1 MRQTEI
7 KLSISLDKDNVPAHI
22 MWDAT
27 DKPEDAKSG
36 TKAFALSIW
45 EAENNN
51 TLRIDLWTEQ
61 MMMGEMRRF
70 FLQSVAGLAQTLL
83 NATGDEATFN
93 DTKDLC
99 ERLAQRFLK
108 EEKEGKV

>member
-7 KLSISLDKDNVPAHI
+7 KLNISLDKDNVPAHI
-22 MWDAT
+22 TWEAT
-27 DKPEDAKSG
+27 DKPADAENS
-36 TKAFALSIW
+36 TRAFALSIW
-45 EAENNN
+45 EAEQNN
-51 TLRIDLWTEQ
+51 TLRIDLWTDQ

-83 NATGDEATFN
+83 NATGDEATYN

-108 EEKEGKV
+108 EEKEGKA

>member
-7 KLSISLDKDNVPAHI
+7 KLAISLDKDNVPSQI
-22 MWDAT
+22 TWDAT
-27 DKPEDAKSG
+27 DKPDDAQSA

-45 EAENNN
+45 EADNNN
-51 TLRIDLWTEQ
+51 TLRIDLWTDQ

-70 FLQSVAGLAQTLL
+70 FLQSVAGFAQTLL
-83 NATGDEATFN
+83 NATGDEATYN

-99 ERLAQRFLK
+99 ERLAQRFLQ
-108 EEKEGKV
+108 EEKEGKA